1 MSAPTPATL
10 DTFDRKILT
19 ILQLANRTTSE
30 QIADQVGLSAAA
42 VQRRVKRLR
51 EQRTIQADV
60 SVVNA
65 KAVGRSLTLLVQV
78 SLERERADL
87 MDAFKKNMRE
97 WDEVQQCYY
106 VTGAFDFLLVVTAID
121 MADYEGFTRKA
132 FFDNSNV
139 RSFQTHVVMDPVKV
153 GLNIPIGEPID
164 ASSN

>member
-1 MSAPTPATL
+1 MSAATPTAL
-10 DTFDRKILT
+10 DGFDRKILG

-51 EQRTIQADV
+51 ADGIIQADV

-65 KAVGRSLTLLVQV
+65 KAVGRELTLLVQV

-87 MDAFKKNMRE
+87 MDAFKKTMRQ

-106 VTGAFDFLLVVTAID
+106 VTGAFDFMLVVTATD
-121 MADYEGFTRKA
+121 MADYERFTRKA
-132 FFDNSNV
+132 FFDNTNV
-139 RSFQTHVVMDPVKV
+139 RNFQTHVVMDSVKV
-153 GLNIPIGEPID
+153 GLHIPISEMVDDRSG
-164 ASSN
+164 